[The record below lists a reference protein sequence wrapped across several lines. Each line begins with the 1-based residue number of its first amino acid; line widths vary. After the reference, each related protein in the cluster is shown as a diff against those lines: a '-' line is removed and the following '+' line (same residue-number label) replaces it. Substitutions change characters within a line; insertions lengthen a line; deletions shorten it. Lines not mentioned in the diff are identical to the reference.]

1 MEGVTS
7 IDDLISQK
15 QQGNT
20 DESMVESI
28 LQEIN
33 TQRTQPPQQQVVSQ
47 PNSQPQEPQES
58 QQSQQVQQMHIQLQH
73 QQQALENLS
82 RSNKEKDNLLENI
95 HNEKNNPQQDLFTEM
110 KPSIIVFSVVV
121 LLTLPVLNK
130 FLCQNLGIEENAIF
144 SILKTFIITIIFFLL
159 NKFI

>member
-33 TQRTQPPQQQVVSQ
+33 SQRTQPPKQQVVSQ
-47 PNSQPQEPQES
+47 PSSQPQDP
-58 QQSQQVQQMHIQLQH
+58 QQSQQIQQMHIQLQH
-73 QQQALENLS
+73 QQQALDNLS
-82 RSNKEKDNLLENI
+82 RSNKEKDALLENI
-95 HNEKNNPQQDLFTEM
+95 NNEKNNPQQDLFTEM
-110 KPSIIVFSVVV
+110 KPSIIVFSIVV
-121 LLTLPVLNK
+121 LLTLPALNK
-130 FLCQNLGIEENAIF
+130 FLCNNLGIEENAIF

>member
-33 TQRTQPPQQQVVSQ
+33 TQRTQPPPQQVVSQ
-47 PNSQPQEPQES
+47 PQEPQQS

-82 RSNKEKDNLLENI
+82 RSNKEKDDLLENI